1 MIDLN
6 EYIVRDIVKYFAN
19 PNFTK
24 TQVYELKLSLSCK
37 VNWSKITSNWSNFFK
52 RLYKILLFIKYIPYL

>member
-37 VNWSKITSNWSNFFK
+37 VN
-52 RLYKILLFIKYIPYL
+52 